1 MNSTTSTCTIAALK
15 NIFARHGIPEIVRS
29 DNGPQYSSHEFSDF
43 AKSYQFQHITSSP
56 LFPQSN
62 GQMERS
68 VQTVKELLNKSEDI
82 CQALLS
88 YQSTPLPWCNL
99 SPGELLMG
107 RKLRTLLPLTDQHLI
122 PQWSYLP
129 QFKTANQQFK
139 GKQKRDYDRRHR
151 ATEIPLIPDDSEV
164 WVTSGN
170 EATRGRI
177 VSSAPAP
184 RSYLVDTPSGTIR
197 RNQQHLRLLPNV
209 PQARSTENLQAPEDN
224 NTEDHQLP
232 AGRQSRGTTR
242 GSEIMTRSQTG
253 TAIVLPQRY
262 RT

>member
-29 DNGPQYSSHEFSDF
+29 DNGPQCSSHEFSDF
-43 AKSYQFQHITSSP
+43 AKSYQFQHITSSL

-62 GQMERS
+62 GQVERS
-68 VQTVKELLNKSEDI
+68 VQTVKKLLNKSEDI

-88 YQSTPLPWCNL
+88 YRSTPLPWYNL

-170 EATRGRI
+170 EVTRGRI

-184 RSYLVDTPSGTIR
+184 RSYLVDMPSGTI
-197 RNQQHLRLLPNV
+197 
-209 PQARSTENLQAPEDN
+209 
-224 NTEDHQLP
+224 
-232 AGRQSRGTTR
+232 
-242 GSEIMTRSQTG
+242 
-253 TAIVLPQRY
+253 
-262 RT
+262 